1 MKIYLIRHATQ
12 QSILCNDNT
21 SLSEA
26 GKKQAE
32 AIGNRLL
39 SYDIDAIYS
48 SDLLRAKETAE
59 MINDVFEKN
68 GLEKCPHEI
77 RSGLREADFGTL
89 TGHTDEDIAVT
100 FHDFMESRYHTE
112 EDWGYPEG
120 ENGQMVWERFEPV
133 LNEILHSGYQTVA
146 VVTHGGTI
154 RCALSHL
161 FGRGFHER
169 LMFGKHFNRGSISEI
184 LYDESRDFFSLE
196 RFNDGAHLENREIPK
211 NPANPECRINP
222 ESQDFPENRRK
233 VEIHDNPECQKK
245 PENQDH
251 PEKLSL
257 KNKAENSQKNMETKC
272 IQLGAELPCIL
283 ASGSPRRKELLER
296 QGITPI
302 ILKSDADETYT
313 ATEPGEIVKE
323 LSRLKV
329 TDVAQMIVSDPSLI
343 KNKCP
348 HQSFDTS
355 YLMIGADT
363 IVVSPDNLILGKP
376 ADAKDA
382 YHMLFSLSGRTHSVH
397 TGVTLLYHTAKTEQ
411 MISFSVKTEVCIAK
425 LSPLE
430 INRYIES
437 GEPFDKAGGY
447 GIQGS
452 FAPYVA
458 EIHGDYYNVVGLPIA
473 QLRNQLLQL
482 NIQL

>member
-32 AIGNRLL
+32 SIGNRLL
-39 SYDIDAIYS
+39 SYNIDAIYS

-59 MINDVFEKN
+59 MINNVFEKN

-77 RSGLREADFGTL
+77 RSGLREADFGIL

-184 LYDESRDFFSLE
+184 LYDEARDFFSLE
-196 RFNDGAHLENREIPK
+196 RFNDGAHLESREIPK
-211 NPANPECRINP
+211 NP
-222 ESQDFPENRRK
+222 ESRT
-233 VEIHDNPECQKK
+233 
-245 PENQDH
+245 
-251 PEKLSL
+251 SL
-257 KNKAENSQKNMETKC
+257 KNLSPENTLEDSKETTDTKKC

-329 TDVAQMIVSDPSLI
+329 TDVAEMIVSDPSLI

-363 IVVSPDNLILGKP
+363 IVVSPDNQILGKP
-376 ADAKDA
+376 ANAKDA
-382 YHMLFSLSGRTHSVH
+382 YHMLSSLSGRTHSVH

-425 LSPLE
+425 LSPFE

-452 FAPYVA
+452 FAPYVT

>member
-39 SYDIDAIYS
+39 PYNIDAFYS
-48 SDLLRAKETAE
+48 SDLFRAKETAE

-68 GLEKCPHEI
+68 GLKKCPHEI
-77 RSGLREADFGTL
+77 RSGLREADFGIL
-89 TGHTDEDIAVT
+89 TGHTDEDIAIT

-184 LYDESRDFFSLE
+184 LYDEARDFFSLE
-196 RFNDGAHLENREIPK
+196 RFNDGAHLESREIPK
-211 NPANPECRINP
+211 NP
-222 ESQDFPENRRK
+222 ESRT
-233 VEIHDNPECQKK
+233 
-245 PENQDH
+245 
-251 PEKLSL
+251 SL
-257 KNKAENSQKNMETKC
+257 KNLSPENTLEDSKETTDTKKC

-329 TDVAQMIVSDPSLI
+329 TDVAEMIVSDPSLI

-363 IVVSPDNLILGKP
+363 IVVSPDNQILGKP
-376 ADAKDA
+376 ANAKDA
-382 YHMLFSLSGRTHSVH
+382 YHMLSSLSGGTHSVH
-397 TGVTLLYHTAKTEQ
+397 TGVTLLYHTEKTEQ

-425 LSPLE
+425 LSSFE

-452 FAPYVA
+452 FAPYVT

-482 NIQL
+482 NIHL